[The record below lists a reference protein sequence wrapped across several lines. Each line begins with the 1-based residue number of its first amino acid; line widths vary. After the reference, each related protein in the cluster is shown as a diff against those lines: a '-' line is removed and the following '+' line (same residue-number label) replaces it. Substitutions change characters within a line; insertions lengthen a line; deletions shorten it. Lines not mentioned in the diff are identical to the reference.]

1 MVNDGTSATAQ
12 AVTLVWNDD
21 TNGWTAVT
29 GSGEYADRDV
39 VFAFAEAVADKPQ
52 KADLRLGM
60 APGGWIVAVFG
71 QSEILFG
78 MLPGGGTQRLPRHI
92 GPGRALEMILE
103 GSTIDA
109 QQSLDYGL
117 VQHLVPDDEL
127 LTTTQA
133 AASRLASRPRAV
145 VAAAKRLTYAA
156 TDRPLRSGLD
166 HELAAFMAAGTA
178 PTPKQALPLL
188 AADIESHSERHFLPT
203 PKLGSMAPA

>member
-21 TNGWTAVT
+21 SNGWTAVT
-29 GSGEYADRDV
+29 CSGEYADHDV
-39 VFAFAEAVADKPQ
+39 VFAFAEALADKPQ

-78 MLPGGGTQRLPRHI
+78 KLPGGDGTQRLTRHI

-103 GSTIDA
+103 GSTIEA
-109 QQSLDYGL
+109 QQSLDYDLG
-117 VQHLVPDDEL
+117 QHLVPDDEL

-133 AASRLASRPRAV
+133 AAS
-145 VAAAKRLTYAA
+145 
-156 TDRPLRSGLD
+156 
-166 HELAAFMAAGTA
+166 
-178 PTPKQALPLL
+178 
-188 AADIESHSERHFLPT
+188 
-203 PKLGSMAPA
+203 